1 MRGLTKGYVLR
12 RFFMF
17 LLTVWLG
24 ATILFI
30 IPRLAPGDPITAMM
44 ARMRQQ
50 GNRIQNGQTLVQ
62 AWRARFG
69 LDDPILVQYVRYF
82 GNLVRGDLGYSLY
95 YFPETVSELIG
106 RALPWTIGLLTFAT
120 LISFFLGT
128 TIGALMGWRATPNWL
143 KRLLPFTLGFTSIP
157 AFMLSIFL
165 IYIFGFTLQ
174 WFPVSG
180 GYGRGVPVGWTWGFV
195 TSAVQ
200 HSVLPATSIVVV
212 SMGFWALG
220 MRGMM
225 ITTDSEDYLVL
236 AKIKGLSS
244 SWIFWRYAVRNS
256 ILPQITA
263 LALGIGGIVAGATVV
278 ETFFGYPGMGYLM
291 YQAIT
296 NQDYTLISGIGF
308 ILIATTATAV
318 LVLDLLYPVIDPRIT
333 YQKK

>member
-1 MRGLTKGYVLR
+1 
-12 RFFMF
+12 
-17 LLTVWLG
+17 
-24 ATILFI
+24 
-30 IPRLAPGDPITAMM
+30 
-44 ARMRQQ
+44 
-50 GNRIQNGQTLVQ
+50 
-62 AWRARFG
+62 
-69 LDDPILVQYVRYF
+69 
-82 GNLVRGDLGYSLY
+82 
-95 YFPETVSELIG
+95 
-106 RALPWTIGLLTFAT
+106 
-120 LISFFLGT
+120 
-128 TIGALMGWRATPNWL
+128 
-143 KRLLPFTLGFTSIP
+143 
-157 AFMLSIFL
+157 L

-180 GYGRGVPVGWTWGFV
+180 GYGRGVPVSWTLAFIS
-195 TSAVQ
+195 SAIQ

-318 LVLDLLYPVIDPRIT
+318 FALDLLYPVIDPRIT